1 MYNCAS
7 HLVGPLLSKVVLP
20 RVSIYCWLISSVF
33 LRIFIKHILSTVYND
48 YQWIRYYNTSYTHII
63 LLVIYKICVSV
74 TVK

>member
-7 HLVGPLLSKVVLP
+7 HLVGPLLSRAVLP

-33 LRIFIKHILSTVYND
+33 LRIFIKHILSTVYNY
-48 YQWIRYYNTSYTHII
+48 YQWICYNTSYIHII